1 MWKKIGNKQNS
12 IRMGLIF
19 AFVLGYGFGFA
30 QDLNVRTYVDRTVVG
45 LNEQFTLSIELT
57 GKAANSVPDPEI
69 PDLSAFASFLG
80 KGTSQSIQFVNGKMS
95 VSRVILC
102 YYVATNTGKF
112 QIPPISIAYGGK
124 TYTSDPIEIEIQA
137 GGASPQSRPQR
148 PSESAQTTEP
158 GEGEIFLRAVVDKTQ
173 VYPNEPVVVTYKLYT
188 RLNVTSI
195 GFSKLPST
203 GGFWVEDFE
212 LPAQPQVTQE
222 VVNGKKYSV
231 VTIKKM
237 ALFPMTPGTKTIE
250 PMRLDCEVQVR
261 TRSRD
266 PFADFFD
273 DSFFFGRTARKQVQS
288 KPVTIEVLP
297 FPEQGKPSDFSGLS
311 GNFRISAKAQ
321 PQSVKTNEA
330 ITYKITIEGEGNIR
344 SIKPPQIVFPSDF
357 EVYPPKTTENVSRTG
372 SKFSGQIAF
381 EYVLIPRA
389 PGQETLGPVRFSYF
403 DPSVRQYRV
412 IQTSPIVIQ
421 VSPGSMAYPSVVPSG
436 LSKEEI
442 RVLAQDIRF
451 IKTTIPEFH
460 PIGKKTR
467 DWFGVAMGL
476 PLLALGGAIL
486 IRRRQDRLTKDV
498 AYARKVR
505 AFSLAKKRL
514 SSAKRLFHRHES
526 AAFFSALAK
535 TLQGYVA
542 DHFNVSEAGLLSDE
556 VRSLLK
562 SKNVS
567 DALIQEYFDCASI
580 CDLKRFSPE
589 SATVEEMKMLYSRV
603 EKLLGQLEKVLR

>member
-1 MWKKIGNKQNS
+1 MWKKIGKMRRS
-12 IRMGLIF
+12 IGIGI
-19 AFVLGYGFGFA
+19 AWVFVLGYGIGIA
-30 QDLNVRTYVDRTVVG
+30 QDLSIRTYVDRTVVG

-57 GKAANSVPDPEI
+57 GKAANSVSDPEI

-80 KGTSQSIQFVNGKMS
+80 KGTSQSIQIVNGKMS
-95 VSRVILC
+95 VSRIILC

-112 QIPPISIAYGGK
+112 QIPSISITYNGK

-137 GGASPQSRPQR
+137 GGTPSQSKPQR
-148 PSESAQTTEP
+148 PSETPQTPEP
-158 GEGEIFLRAVVDKTQ
+158 GEGEIFLRAFVDKHQ
-173 VYPNEPVVVTYKLYT
+173 VYPNEPVILTYKLYT
-188 RLNVTSI
+188 RLNITSI

-212 LPAQPQVTQE
+212 LPSQPQVTQE

-231 VTIKKM
+231 VTVKKM
-237 ALFPMTPGTKTIE
+237 ALFPMTPGPKTIE

-311 GNFRISAKAQ
+311 GNFRNSAKAQ

-330 ITYKITIEGEGNIR
+330 ITYQIIIEGEGNIR
-344 SIKPPQIVFPSDF
+344 TIQPPSIVFPSDF
-357 EVYPPKTTENVSRTG
+357 EVYPPKTTANVHRTG
-372 SKFSGQIAF
+372 AKISGQVSF

-403 DPSVRQYRV
+403 DPSLRQYRT
-412 IQTSPIVIQ
+412 IQTSSIVIQ
-421 VSPGSMAYPSVVPSG
+421 VSPGATAYTPVVPSG

-451 IKTTIPEFH
+451 IKTTLPVFH
-460 PIGKKTR
+460 RMGEKHR
-467 DWFGVAMGL
+467 DWFGLVFVV
-476 PLLALGGAIL
+476 PLVALGGAIVL
-486 IRRRQDRLTKDV
+486 RRRWDRLSEDV

-505 AFSLAKKRL
+505 AFSLARKRL
-514 SSAKRLFHRHES
+514 SSARRLFHRHQSE
-526 AAFFSALAK
+526 AFFSELAK
-535 TLQGYVA
+535 VLQGYVA
-542 DHFNVSEAGLLSDE
+542 DHFNIPEAGMLSDE

-567 DALIQEYFDCASI
+567 ETLIQEYFDCLSI

-589 SATVEEMKMLYSRV
+589 SATEEEMKILLTRV
-603 EKLLGQLEKVLR
+603 EKLIGQLEKALR